1 MSIEYGLLGFIDVFS
16 TSFFFFMMPCIWTPW
31 FRRLIIFF
39 IYYREDF
46 HYDNGN
52 KTGKAVLRGA
62 SGATRD
68 GTKKNGNWH
77 GPATFTSQDGE
88 VKDERWDNGR
98 KL

>member
-1 MSIEYGLLGFIDVFS
+1 MDYLDSLMCSQHLFLLHDALHLDAMVSS
-16 TSFFFFMMPCIWTPW
+16 TYNLFF
-31 FRRLIIFF
+31 L
-39 IYYREDF
+39 YYREDF